1 MKLIKCMHTNSKCFK
16 ANEKATPVGIVVHST
31 GVNNKTLKRYVQP
44 SKGDPKYTSL
54 MTQIGTNKYG
64 NSWNR
69 NVSKA
74 VHYFIGTLA
83 DGTVATAQVLPETI
97 CAWGV
102 GKGKKGSYNYSPTAH
117 IQFEVC
123 EDNLKDK
130 DYFTK
135 IYKEAVELCADI
147 CKRHSW
153 KSSVIVSHYEAYKR
167 GYGSNHG
174 DIDHWLKKHGKTM
187 DDFRSDVTRVMQ
199 GKTIEKETYMV
210 YTVKKGDSLWAI
222 AKKYLGTGWAYTE
235 IKTLNGLKTNAIYP
249 GQKLNIPIK

>member
-1 MKLIKCMHTNSKCFK
+1 MKLIKCIHTNSKCYK
-16 ANEKATPVGIVVHST
+16 ANQKATMVGIVVHST
-31 GVNNKTLKRYVQP
+31 GANNKTLKRYVQP
-44 SKGDPKYTSL
+44 SQDDPKYASL
-54 MTQIGTNKYG
+54 MAQIGKNLYG

-69 NVSKA
+69 SVSKA

-83 DGTVATAQVLPETI
+83 DGSVATAQVLPEDI

-102 GKGKKGSYNYSPTAH
+102 GSGKKGSYNYNPTAH

-130 DYFTK
+130 DYFNK

-147 CKRHSW
+147 CKRHNW
-153 KSSVIVSHYEAYKR
+153 KSSVIVSHYEAYKK

-174 DIDHWLKKHGKTM
+174 DIDHWLKKYSKTM
-187 DDFRSDVTRVMQ
+187 NDFRNDVTKVMQ
-199 GKTIEKETYMV
+199 GGSLDKETYFV

-235 IKTLNGLKTNAIYP
+235 IKELNGLKTNAIYP
-249 GQKLNIPIK
+249 GQKLNIPGK